1 MAAML
6 AIGIFCGCMLY
17 AAVNDMLS
25 MTIANRIPVLLA
37 ASFPVFAWL
46 AGMDAMTIAL
56 HLAVGLGML
65 FLTFAL
71 FAAGAMGGGDAKLIA
86 ATSVWFGLS
95 LALAQYLIWSAMLGG
110 LLTLIL
116 VIYRATPLAPAMAHL
131 PAFRHFGDREKG
143 IPYGIALAP
152 AAVLALPGS
161 VLGAWALSGLGW

>member
-1 MAAML
+1 MTAFL
-6 AIGIFCGCMLY
+6 LIFIFCACMLY

-25 MTIANRIPVLLA
+25 MTIANRIPILLTA
-37 ASFPVFAWL
+37 TFPVFAWH
-46 AGMDAMTIAL
+46 AGIDALTIGL
-56 HLAVGLGML
+56 HLAIGLGML
-65 FLTFAL
+65 CLTFGL

-86 ATSVWFGLS
+86 ATSIWFGLS
-95 LALAQYLIWSAMLGG
+95 LALAQYLVWSAMLGG

-152 AAVLALPGS
+152 AAMMALPGS
-161 VLGAWALSGLGW
+161 TLGAWALTSLGW

>member
-1 MAAML
+1 MMAMVL
-6 AIGIFCGCMLY
+6 VVIFCGCMVH
-17 AAVNDMLS
+17 AAVNDMFS
-25 MTIANRIPVLLA
+25 MTIANRIPILLA
-37 ASFPVFAWL
+37 ATFPVFAFM
-46 AGMDAMTIAL
+46 AGIDALTIGL
-56 HLAVGLGML
+56 HLAIGLGIL
-65 FLTFAL
+65 FLTFGL

-116 VIYRATPLAPAMAHL
+116 IIYRATPLAPAMAHL

-152 AAVLALPGS
+152 AAIMALPGS
-161 VLGAWALSGLGW
+161 TLGAWALTSLGL